1 MLSIKDLNDTEITRV
16 VRFKSR
22 LRAAVRAGGWD
33 SMYAFA
39 ESAGITKDNLRK
51 YLGEDRLPSIVVLV
65 RMSDALG
72 VSIDWLM
79 GYTAGEIVERAR
91 CAAGVAQGSRD
102 AAAADG
108 TQVATKKEVA

>member
-1 MLSIKDLNDTEITRV
+1 MLSIKDLNEAEISRV

-39 ESAGITKDNLRK
+39 ASAGIAKDNLRK
-51 YLGEDRLPSIVVLV
+51 YLGEDRLPSSVVLV

-91 CAAGVAQGSRD
+91 CAATVAQGAKGDGASGSR
-102 AAAADG
+102 
-108 TQVATKKEVA
+108 EVA